1 MNLQNMIQ
9 RQVGIEQAKKEANRV
24 GSVTAN
30 DVINLATTSDR
41 LLRESI
47 NTAFKNA
54 QEFPTSENLKKQIE
68 DLSNFKEQA
77 MLPAT
82 KVAFDMG
89 IKNLQDYKL
98 MQETRTKKGME
109 LFTSARNLNTDDL
122 ESITSLRKDTDNA
135 FANQLIGSQQYEAIL
150 AITEPKYK
158 EADSKLDFAKE
169 FAAVKRFDE
178 VFEES
183 GTQGVNELIY
193 ETFTKTEDPS
203 TLTRLAPFAK
213 SYIDNVNA
221 KVEAF
226 QENQE
231 NAQEMQMFTLAS
243 QAKEFYENIQQQ
255 TQGDTKGNPIAGQG
269 HANKYRSNYV
279 LKNINKGSFNEK
291 YFMKGAG
298 VESFNFDAYYDDA
311 LQTIK
316 ALFIID
322 EDLGISKSAKKN
334 MDTMMDKS
342 NPMHFDVVRNML
354 NSAIKQID
362 DIKKEDPDD
371 FAYDPLRTSFVELGK
386 IVDLYQNNRKAMGGT
401 APVQTD
407 TGSSYMSPSFQVPNY
422 LDDLSDTVNIPTKPK
437 S

>member
-9 RQVGIEQAKKEANRV
+9 RQVGIEQAKKEANKV

-54 QEFPTSENLKKQIE
+54 QEFPTSENLQKQIE
-68 DLSNFKEQA
+68 DLSSFKEQA

-109 LFTSARNLNTDDL
+109 LFTSARNLDTDDL
-122 ESITSLRKDTDNA
+122 ESITSLRKNTDNA

-158 EADSKLDFAKE
+158 EADNALDFAKE

-178 VFEES
+178 VFEE
-183 GTQGVNELIY
+183 GGVKAVDELVY
-193 ETFTKTEDPS
+193 KTFTETGDPN
-203 TLTRLAPFAK
+203 TLNRLAPFAK
-213 SYIDNVNA
+213 SYIESVNA

-269 HANKYRSNYV
+269 HANKYRSSYV
-279 LKNINKGSFNEK
+279 LENTNKGSFNEK
-291 YFMKGAG
+291 YFMKGGG

-311 LQTIK
+311 LQTMK

-322 EDLGISKSAKKN
+322 EKLNISKSAKKN
-334 MDTMMDKS
+334 LDTMMDKS

-354 NSAIKQID
+354 NNAIKEID
-362 DIKKEDPDD
+362 TIKEKDKED
-371 FAYDPLRTSFVELGK
+371 FSYDPLRTTFVELGK
-386 IVDLYQNNRKAMGGT
+386 VIDLYQNNRKAMGGT

-407 TGSSYMSPSFQVPNY
+407 TGSSYMTPSFQVPDY
-422 LDDLSDTVNIPTKPK
+422 LNNTSPQE
-437 S
+437 

>member
-109 LFTSARNLNTDDL
+109 LFTSARNLITDDL

>member
-9 RQVGIEQAKKEANRV
+9 RQVGIEQAKKEANKV

-54 QEFPTSENLKKQIE
+54 QEFPTSENLQKQIE
-68 DLSNFKEQA
+68 DLSTFKEQA

-82 KVAFDMG
+82 KIAFDMG

-109 LFTSARNLNTDDL
+109 LFTSARNLDTDDL
-122 ESITSLRKDTDNA
+122 ESITSLRRDTDSA
-135 FANQLIGSQQYEAIL
+135 FANQLIGNKQYEAIL
-150 AITEPKYK
+150 DITEPKYK
-158 EADSKLDFAKE
+158 EADSRLDFAKE
-169 FAAVKRFDE
+169 FAAVQRFDE

-193 ETFTKTEDPS
+193 KTFTETEDPN

-213 SYIDNVNA
+213 SYVESVNA
-221 KVEAF
+221 KIEAF

-231 NAQEMQMFTLAS
+231 DAQEMQMFTLAS

-279 LKNINKGSFNEK
+279 LKNTNKGSFNEK

-311 LQTIK
+311 LQTMK

-322 EDLGISKSAKKN
+322 EKLNISKSAKKN
-334 MDTMMDKS
+334 LDTMMDKS

-354 NSAIKQID
+354 NNAIKEID
-362 DIKKEDPDD
+362 AIKIEDPKD
-371 FAYDPLRTSFVELGK
+371 FAYDPLKATFVELGK
-386 IVDLYQNNRKAMGGT
+386 VIDLYQNNRKAMGGT

-407 TGSSYMSPSFQVPNY
+407 TGSSYMTPSFQVPDY
-422 LDDLSDTVNIPTKPK
+422 LNNTSPQE
-437 S
+437 

>member
-231 NAQEMQMFTLAS
+231 NAQEMQMFVCLSVCSVISALELTIFIFLS
-243 QAKEFYENIQQQ
+243 QV
-255 TQGDTKGNPIAGQG
+255 
-269 HANKYRSNYV
+269 S
-279 LKNINKGSFNEK
+279 
-291 YFMKGAG
+291 
-298 VESFNFDAYYDDA
+298 
-311 LQTIK
+311 
-316 ALFIID
+316 
-322 EDLGISKSAKKN
+322 
-334 MDTMMDKS
+334 
-342 NPMHFDVVRNML
+342 
-354 NSAIKQID
+354 
-362 DIKKEDPDD
+362 
-371 FAYDPLRTSFVELGK
+371 LRTV
-386 IVDLYQNNRKAMGGT
+386 
-401 APVQTD
+401 
-407 TGSSYMSPSFQVPNY
+407 
-422 LDDLSDTVNIPTKPK
+422 
-437 S
+437 

>member
-109 LFTSARNLNTDDL
+109 LFTSARNLDTNDL

-169 FAAVKRFDE
+169 FAAVKQFDE

-193 ETFTKTEDPS
+193 KTFTETDDPN

-221 KVEAF
+221 KIEAF
-226 QENQE
+226 QENLE
-231 NAQEMQMFTLAS
+231 NAQEMQITHLVTKA
-243 QAKEFYENIQQQ
+243 QEYYKNIQEQ

-279 LKNINKGSFNEK
+279 LKNVNKDSFNEK
-291 YFMKGAG
+291 YFVKGAG
-298 VESFNFDAYYDDA
+298 IESFNFDAYYDDA

-316 ALFIID
+316 AMFIMD
-322 EDLGISKSAKKN
+322 DGLNISESAKKN
-334 MDTMMDKS
+334 MDIMMDKS

-354 NSAIKQID
+354 NSAIKEID
-362 DIKKEDPDD
+362 TIKEEDKED
-371 FAYDPLRTSFVELGK
+371 FSYDPFKTSLQEVGK
-386 IVDLYQNNRKAMGGT
+386 IIDLYQNNRKSIGGT

-407 TGSSYMSPSFQVPNY
+407 TGSSYMSPSFQVPDY
-422 LDDLSDTVNIPTKPK
+422 LNNTSPQE
-437 S
+437 